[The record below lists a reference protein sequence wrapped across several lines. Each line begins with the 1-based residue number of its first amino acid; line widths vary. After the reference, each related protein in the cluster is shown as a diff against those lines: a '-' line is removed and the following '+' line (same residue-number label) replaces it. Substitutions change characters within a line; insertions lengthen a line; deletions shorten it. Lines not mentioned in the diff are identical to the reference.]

1 MHFYF
6 PRRHRRHLL
15 FPPGLLALAGL
26 LWLGCVAVRS
36 WQEQLKPR
44 YVIRFTMPTRPPAN
58 WPQPTIRWVIPSPDT
73 LLQQGSWHEATLTG
87 NDANDSFQ
95 QQHIIEELR
104 AIIADTLHTGGLRVR
119 LEPTARYASMVFLLD
134 LMLRKD
140 VKQYWFDII
149 RKSTTFYAITPIRM
163 RSDPI
168 GMICGDRYFNLP
180 RQALPFGVRFDNWVT
195 NFWSLAKLQAW
206 LQPLRQP
213 EWRASVWLL
222 AAVGAVGSWR
232 IIQTWRMA

>member
-1 MHFYF
+1 MARTSRIRELLVGRVHFGSLSALQLLNLSTPSTLSFMHLHL
-6 PRRHRRHLL
+6 PRRHRRKLL

-73 LLQQGSWHEATLTG
+73 LLKQGSWHEATLTG

-104 AIIADTLHTGGLRVR
+104 AIIAD
-119 LEPTARYASMVFLLD
+119 
-134 LMLRKD
+134 K
-140 VKQYWFDII
+140 
-149 RKSTTFYAITPIRM
+149 
-163 RSDPI
+163 I
-168 GMICGDRYFNLP
+168 G
-180 RQALPFGVRFDNWVT
+180 
-195 NFWSLAKLQAW
+195 
-206 LQPLRQP
+206 
-213 EWRASVWLL
+213 RAHV
-222 AAVGAVGSWR
+222 
-232 IIQTWRMA
+232 